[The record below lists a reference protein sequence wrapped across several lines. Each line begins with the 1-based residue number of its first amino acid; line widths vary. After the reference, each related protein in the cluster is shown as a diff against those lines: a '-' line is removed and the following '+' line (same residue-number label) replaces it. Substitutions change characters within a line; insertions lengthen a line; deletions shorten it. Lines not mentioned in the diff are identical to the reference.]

1 MNILITNDDG
11 IHDPG
16 LLALYESVKDLGDIT
31 IVAPD
36 KEMSA
41 TSHSISLHVPIK
53 LKEIQ
58 LNGIKAYTCSG
69 TPVDCVKIALNEV
82 MDKKPDLLLSGI
94 NKGSN
99 TGQNIIYSG
108 TVSAAVEGAFNGI
121 PSMAFSIT
129 SIIPL
134 EYKSAI
140 QVVQKIVNKMIQ
152 IKLDFKTVINV
163 NIPPLEYKEIKGI
176 KITRQGETKF
186 IDALNKNKSDN
197 SFRLEG
203 KLKVIRDE
211 DNNDDHCVDDGWVS
225 LTPLQYNLTH
235 LGNYSFLK
243 NIESSFN
250 I

>member
-16 LLALYESVKDLGDIT
+16 LVALYESVKDLGEIT

-36 KEMSA
+36 KEKSA
-41 TSHSISLHVPIK
+41 TSHSISLHDPIK
-53 LKEIQ
+53 LKEFQ

-69 TPVDCVKIALNEV
+69 TPVDCVKIALIEV

-108 TVSAAVEGAFNGI
+108 TVSAAVEGSFNGI

-129 SIIPL
+129 SFIPT
-134 EYKSAI
+134 EYNSSI
-140 QVVQKIVNKMIQ
+140 QVVQNIVNKMVQ
-152 IKLDFKTVINV
+152 IKLDFKTIINV
-163 NIPPLEYKEIKGI
+163 NIPPISYNDIKGI
-176 KITRQGETKF
+176 KVTRQGKSKF
-186 IDALNKNKSDN
+186 IDAFHKNKSNN
-197 SFRLEG
+197 SFQLDGE
-203 KLKVIRDE
+203 LKVIRD
-211 DNNDDHCVDDGWVS
+211 DDDNDDHCVDDGWVS
-225 LTPLQYNLTH
+225 LTPLQFNLTH
-235 LGNYSFLK
+235 NENFTFLK

-250 I
+250 N

>member
-16 LLALYESVKDLGDIT
+16 LVALYESVKDLGEVT

-36 KEMSA
+36 NEKSA
-41 TSHSISLHVPIK
+41 TSHSISLHDPIK
-53 LKEIQ
+53 LNEVQ

-108 TVSAAVEGAFNGI
+108 TVSAAVEGSFYGI

-129 SIIPL
+129 SFIPT

-140 QVVQKIVNKMIQ
+140 QVVQNIVNKMIH
-152 IKLDFKTVINV
+152 IKLDFNTIINV
-163 NIPPLEYKEIKGI
+163 NIPPISYNNIKGI
-176 KITRQGETKF
+176 KITRQGKSKF
-186 IDALNKNKSDN
+186 IDAFHENKPNN
-197 SFRLEG
+197 SFRLDGE
-203 KLKVIRDE
+203 LKVIRDE
-211 DNNDDHCVDDGWVS
+211 DYNDDHCVDDGWVS
-225 LTPLQYNLTH
+225 LTPLQFKLTH
-235 LGNYSFLK
+235 NENYIFLK

-250 I
+250 N